1 MFEQFEC
8 DCSWTGSAP
17 KYDPKATLAECLRC
31 PECGRRARLT
41 QKSMEALNAAVDREL
56 EREVAIRLVAQQPVR
71 IRRPAT
77 GHFDL
82 LDTHK
87 SESQDE
93 ADVEHDDC

>member
-1 MFEQFEC
+1 MFVQFEC
-8 DCSWTGSAP
+8 ACSWTGSTP

-31 PECGRRARLT
+31 PECGGRVRLT
-41 QKSMEALNAAVDREL
+41 EESRAALNAAVDREL
-56 EREVAIRLVAQQPVR
+56 EREVARRSVAQQPVR

-93 ADVEHDDC
+93 ADGEHDDC